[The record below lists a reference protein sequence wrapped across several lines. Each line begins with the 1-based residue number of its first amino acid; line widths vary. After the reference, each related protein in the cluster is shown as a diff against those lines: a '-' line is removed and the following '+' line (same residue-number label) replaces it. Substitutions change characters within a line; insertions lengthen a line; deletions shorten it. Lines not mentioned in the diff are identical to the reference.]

1 MCFRFFLSACLYE
14 SVFGYMTVAA
24 AIYAVGWARFPA
36 YRKFNDYF
44 MFVSS
49 LFHSPSPHSLSLA
62 QHWKTECHF
71 VRWCSLCVL
80 TAQQIEAT
88 LYSHWMWRRKKTLMI
103 NLFVCLVGCLL
114 ARFGI
119 TSRARIR
126 IVAFSLFEFSCPYVD
141 EWKKNKEHQTQANT
155 HNHTFIYCYCYYYC
169 YYYIVERKREK

>member
-1 MCFRFFLSACLYE
+1 
-14 SVFGYMTVAA
+14 MTVAA

-103 NLFVCLVGCLL
+103 NLFVCLVACLL
-114 ARFGI
+114 VSVSHLVQEFVSWHLVFSNFRVRMWMSEKKTRSIKRKPTPIIIHLFIVIAIIIVIIILWKGRGRNKNFGEAPELRV
-119 TSRARIR
+119 SW
-126 IVAFSLFEFSCPYVD
+126 AFL
-141 EWKKNKEHQTQANT
+141 QT
-155 HNHTFIYCYCYYYC
+155 C
-169 YYYIVERKREK
+169 